1 MNEENS
7 QKECPYCNALMSQ
20 EIFNDHLLCH
30 EIQNEDNNSGYTNN
44 LNQIRN
50 NNSNNNQNNNQ
61 NNNNQNENI
70 FSKVF
75 NIFTS
80 SLQKPNENND
90 GQIGSNNNNQNNNIG
105 FFNSFFGRI
114 PNNNNNE
121 PQNNNRVNNNNN
133 NEPQNNNRVNNNNNN
148 NQQLNENNIL
158 FESLS
163 NVLSNGLS
171 NALGEIGNEIKNISN
186 NLAQNDIV
194 KSVLLNNNPLRLM
207 RNNRRND
214 RNNNN
219 IPRIEPQQ
227 INIQPGDNNNFIN
240 SQVIVM
246 PPIIVGQGGQV
257 VGINNYGNNI
267 RNENAIRPDELNSIM
282 ELLPSSVLQEKKE
295 GDNKECV
302 VCLGEFEVGDTIT
315 TLPCV
320 HVFHSDCIRAWLE
333 SKNHCPICKM
343 EITLNSILHN

>member
-1 MNEENS
+1 MNEENA

-61 NNNNQNENI
+61 NNNNPNENI

-80 SLQKPNENND
+80 SLQKSNENND

>member
-61 NNNNQNENI
+61 NNNNPNENI

-80 SLQKPNENND
+80 SLQKSNENND

>member
-1 MNEENS
+1 
-7 QKECPYCNALMSQ
+7 
-20 EIFNDHLLCH
+20 
-30 EIQNEDNNSGYTNN
+30 
-44 LNQIRN
+44 
-50 NNSNNNQNNNQ
+50 
-61 NNNNQNENI
+61 
-70 FSKVF
+70 
-75 NIFTS
+75 
-80 SLQKPNENND
+80 
-90 GQIGSNNNNQNNNIG
+90 
-105 FFNSFFGRI
+105 
-114 PNNNNNE
+114 
-121 PQNNNRVNNNNN
+121 
-133 NEPQNNNRVNNNNNN
+133 
-148 NQQLNENNIL
+148 
-158 FESLS
+158 
-163 NVLSNGLS
+163 
-171 NALGEIGNEIKNISN
+171 
-186 NLAQNDIV
+186 
-194 KSVLLNNNPLRLM
+194 M